1 MQHSHTLTEHHQ
13 DFLSQ
18 NRTDPITGEK
28 IEEGHTVVICA
39 ACKSAFFIES
49 WEYLGYS
56 HCDQT
61 NTLKFLPLPQTL
73 YLKANN
79 KYTQE
84 VLSFGFANNPMFM
97 GSSEHEGCL
106 VSIFF
111 GFFSLPLGILI
122 GGFFGGDI
130 GFFTFMVGLAM
141 SLGYGFIRSLSKSK
155 VFKKYPVSI
164 KEMEN
169 IEASLSLYIDYKLRA
184 LATKN
189 LKTDRLGDFFDFE
202 NITEFKYHIIY
213 HPNTNID
220 ALYCQLQIRVTTT
233 QRFSKDY
240 FATIH
245 RDTIPEW
252 SDFIS
257 KLPTDLRIIN
267 TPFL

>member
-73 YLKANN
+73 YLKAND

-97 GSSEHEGCL
+97 GSSDNSGCFIL
-106 VSIFF
+106 LLLSIVSFAFAIFIGSIFDGGV
-111 GFFSLPLGILI
+111 GFFVFIV
-122 GGFFGGDI
+122 GFVI
-130 GFFTFMVGLAM
+130 SAVAGFVTDARTLEN
-141 SLGYGFIRSLSKSK
+141 IENK
-155 VFKKYPVSI
+155 SI

-169 IEASLSLYIDYKLRA
+169 IEARLSLYIDYKLRA